1 MNIPFLFPNFFKNIE
16 NMRFLFSIMILLFVS
31 SSAFSQQKRN
41 VIWFTAKS
49 ASTAEGFKEGQTVPN
64 LSIKDV
70 HKRRF
75 NLHDEVDKLTIIDLR
90 KMDCQSCTKN
100 NKYLQRFYKQYALD
114 IISIYGD
121 TRSVEVK
128 NFAKKNGMNW
138 TNVQDDAPPKELFKK
153 QLGYAESDASYI
165 VISSDKKVLK
175 VFYGEKSAGKLG
187 VFLQQHFK

>member
-1 MNIPFLFPNFFKNIE
+1 
-16 NMRFLFSIMILLFVS
+16 MRFLFSIMILLFVS
-31 SSAFSQQKRN
+31 ATALGQQKRN

-49 ASTAEGFKEGQTVPN
+49 ATATEGFKAGQTVPN

-114 IISIYGD
+114 IISIYSD
-121 TRSVEVK
+121 SRSVEVK
-128 NFAKKNGMNW
+128 NFAKKNAMNW
-138 TNVQDDAPPKELFKK
+138 TNVQDDAPPKEMLKK
-153 QLGYAESDASYI
+153 QLGYADSEASYI
-165 VISSDKKVLK
+165 VISPDNKVLK
-175 VFYGEKSAGKLG
+175 VFSGGKSAGKLG
-187 VFLQQHFK
+187 VFLQQYFK